1 MNRTNPTSKR
11 KAPPFK
17 PPRPLSK
24 PKVSSTTGSSRRKS
38 APARPVSVSSDG
50 SSSQLAQRNILS
62 DENSLDSD
70 DNDDT
75 IPPSP
80 SQPVDPSPSI
90 PPKLLTKLLH
100 HHFENGQTRI
110 GKDASKLVGK
120 YMDTFVREALARA
133 AYERAKGEGGGATKD
148 FLEAEDLEKLAPQ
161 LLMDF

>member
-1 MNRTNPTSKR
+1 MNRRSPASKR
-11 KAPPFK
+11 KAPSFK

-24 PKVSSTTGSSRRKS
+24 PKVSSATGPSRRKS

-50 SSSQLAQRNILS
+50 SSSELDQRNTLS
-62 DENSLDSD
+62 EENSLDSD
-70 DNDDT
+70 DKDDT

-80 SQPVDPSPSI
+80 SQPADPAPSI

-110 GKDASKLVGK
+110 GKDANKLVGK
-120 YMDTFVREALARA
+120 YMETFIREALARA
-133 AYERAKGEGGGATKD
+133 AYERAKAGGRGLTKD

>member
-1 MNRTNPTSKR
+1 MNRTNAASKR

-24 PKVSSTTGSSRRKS
+24 PKVSSATVSSRRKS

-50 SSSQLAQRNILS
+50 SSLQLAQRSILS
-62 DENSLDSD
+62 DENSLDS

-80 SQPVDPSPSI
+80 SQPVDPAPSI

-120 YMDTFVREALARA
+120 YMETFIREALARA
-133 AYERAKGEGGGATKD
+133 AYERAKVEGGGATKD

>member
-1 MNRTNPTSKR
+1 MNRTNPASKR

-24 PKVSSTTGSSRRKS
+24 PKVSSATVSSRRKS

-50 SSSQLAQRNILS
+50 SSLQLPQRNTLS
-62 DENSLDSD
+62 DDNPLDSD

-75 IPPSP
+75 TPPSP
-80 SQPVDPSPSI
+80 SQPADTAPSI

-100 HHFENGQTRI
+100 HHFENDQTRI
-110 GKDASKLVGK
+110 GKDANKLVGK
-120 YMDTFVREALARA
+120 YMETFIREALARA
-133 AYERAKGEGGGATKD
+133 AYERAKVEGGGATKD

>member
-1 MNRTNPTSKR
+1 M
-11 KAPPFK
+11 
-17 PPRPLSK
+17 
-24 PKVSSTTGSSRRKS
+24 
-38 APARPVSVSSDG
+38 SSDG
-50 SSSQLAQRNILS
+50 SSLEPDQRNILS
-62 DENSLDSD
+62 DESSIHSD
-70 DNDDT
+70 NHDDK

-80 SQPVDPSPSI
+80 SQPADPPPSI

-120 YMDTFVREALARA
+120 YMETFIREALARA
-133 AYERAKGEGGGATKD
+133 AYERAKAEGEGATKD